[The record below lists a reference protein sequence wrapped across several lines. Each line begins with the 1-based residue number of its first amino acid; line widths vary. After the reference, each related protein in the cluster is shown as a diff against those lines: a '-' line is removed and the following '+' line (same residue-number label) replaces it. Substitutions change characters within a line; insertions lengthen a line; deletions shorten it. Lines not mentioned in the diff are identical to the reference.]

1 MDAKGVWPSY
11 KGSTFHRIIP
21 GFMMHGGDITHHD
34 GSGTWGLAGSA
45 KAPPSHEDGEAGDDA
60 QGGEHGGGWDNGQDT
75 HERGTVALVAGS
87 QFFICFDSLK
97 QLDGYVSEPDHRT
110 LFAHL

>member
-1 MDAKGVWPSY
+1 M
-11 KGSTFHRIIP
+11 R
-21 GFMMHGGDITHHD
+21 
-34 GSGTWGLAGSA
+34 
-45 KAPPSHEDGEAGDDA
+45 GEALALGSSEYDRGVA